1 MFCQKCG
8 SENPDNAKFCG
19 NCSQELVIE
28 STDNSSQPVEINAD
42 PQPVSALMKYGVTTA
57 AFLIPIIGL
66 VMGIIYL
73 NQGETEE
80 KKDVGKLWLFA
91 CVFGFVFYLALSNQT
106 WMP

>member
-8 SENPDNAKFCG
+8 SENPDNARFCG
-19 NCSQELVIE
+19 HCSHELIAE
-28 STDNSSQPVEINAD
+28 SAGNTNEPIEINAD
-42 PQPVSALMKYGVTTA
+42 QQPVSALMKYGVMLA

-73 NQGETEE
+73 NQGESEE

-91 CVFGFVFYLALSNQT
+91 CVAGFVVYLTLSGQI
-106 WMP
+106 

>member
-8 SENPDNAKFCG
+8 TANPDNARFCG
-19 NCSQELVIE
+19 NCSHELAAE
-28 STDNSSQPVEINAD
+28 SADHVKQSVEVD
-42 PQPVSALMKYGVTTA
+42 TEQQPVSDLMKYGVMLA

-80 KKDVGKLWLFA
+80 KKAVGKLWLYACAAGFA
-91 CVFGFVFYLALSNQT
+91 AYLALSN
-106 WMP
+106 